1 TFVITAEHATFKGAS
16 AILENQLRHLQASPG
31 SAILGQIRRARNEL
45 SPAELRVADLVLARP
60 RSVLNDPIAEIARAA
75 GVSQPTVIRFC
86 RS

>member
-1 TFVITAEHATFKGAS
+1 SPFRARFEDKGRFHDYVAAIPTFVITAEHATFKGAS

-60 RSVLNDPIAEIARAA
+60 RSVL
-75 GVSQPTVIRFC
+75 
-86 RS
+86 